1 MGIETVVVLVLGV
14 AMFII
19 AMLGLMVKLVEL
31 SRK

>member
-14 AMFII
+14 AMFVI